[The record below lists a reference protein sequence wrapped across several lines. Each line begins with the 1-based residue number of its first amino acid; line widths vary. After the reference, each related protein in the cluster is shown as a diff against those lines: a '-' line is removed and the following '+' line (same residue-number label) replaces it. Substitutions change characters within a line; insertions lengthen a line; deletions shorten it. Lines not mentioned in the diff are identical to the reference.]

1 MVYEIDCAGG
11 VPLEEW
17 YAIPVWDRTLK
28 VAAKLLP
35 DILAHLESIQS
46 RAESELDRARSKAKA
61 G

>member
-1 MVYEIDCAGG
+1 MVYEIDCAGNT
-11 VPLEEW
+11 PLGEW

-35 DILAHLESIQS
+35 DILTHLESIQS
-46 RAESELDRARSKAKA
+46 KAESELSEARAKAKA